1 MNLKSLAD
9 FINLEEAA
17 GVVETIKGEDQLPSP
32 QRLALEVFRRQY
44 PMLKKGKDPDS
55 PVAIMG
61 IG

>member
-1 MNLKSLAD
+1 
-9 FINLEEAA
+9 
-17 GVVETIKGEDQLPSP
+17 VVETIKGEDQLPSP